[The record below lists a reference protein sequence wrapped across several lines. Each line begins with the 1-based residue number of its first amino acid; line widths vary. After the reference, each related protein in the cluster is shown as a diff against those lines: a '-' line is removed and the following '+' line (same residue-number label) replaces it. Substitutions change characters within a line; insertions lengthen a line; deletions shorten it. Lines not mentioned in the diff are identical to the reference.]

1 MADEKNFVSNGKFN
15 SVIFE
20 IKNEIRDVNEAHHKN
35 YTQLKHD
42 SQLLNNTLS
51 ILSENIKENSKIM
64 KEISQDLKDT
74 KDDIN
79 TIKTENISR
88 DFILKDL
95 EEFKEETTGKL
106 SAKFGD
112 TVKLVGIISTAATA
126 IIVAIINVAPVLF
139 GG

>member
-1 MADEKNFVSNGKFN
+1 
-15 SVIFE
+15 
-20 IKNEIRDVNEAHHKN
+20 
-35 YTQLKHD
+35 
-42 SQLLNNTLS
+42 
-51 ILSENIKENSKIM
+51 M
-64 KEISQDLKDT
+64 KEISQDLKET
-74 KDDIN
+74 KDDIS

-95 EEFKEETTGKL
+95 EEFKEEATGKL

-126 IIVAIINVAPVLF
+126 IIVAIINIAPVLF